1 MTLTSKIVCL
11 LLAIWLSAAAV
22 LPLFGMNL
30 IASQAGLVS
39 FDPSEETLYLFVTRS
54 ACFATSVFYLTNFL
68 RRRRPLSS
76 VSPLLVLSIMHFVFG
91 VAYILVF
98 SFFNFLHSSRIWNIQ
113 HILLESKS
121 IDLELSKTCPIM
133 ALWPLENFLS
143 HFEVQF
149 CQKKSTF

>member
-1 MTLTSKIVCL
+1 MKLTSKIVCL

-98 SFFNFLHSSRIWNIQ
+98 SFFNFSLIAFLV
-113 HILLESKS
+113 LLVGLS
-121 IDLELSKTCPIM
+121 IFFYS
-133 ALWPLENFLS
+133 ENEKERSVLFR
-143 HFEVQF
+143 EPW
-149 CQKKSTF
+149 

>member
-1 MTLTSKIVCL
+1 MKLTSKIVCL

-91 VAYILVF
+91 AAYILVF
-98 SFFNFLHSSRIWNIQ
+98 SFFNFSLIAFLV
-113 HILLESKS
+113 LLVGLSIFFYSENEKERSVLFRES
-121 IDLELSKTCPIM
+121 
-133 ALWPLENFLS
+133 W
-143 HFEVQF
+143 
-149 CQKKSTF
+149 